1 MDLVGRAGPPEH
13 GVVVSMVQVAPHRG
27 QRGRDVVAAEDGGR
41 HPHVVQLKNILL
53 LVGKLKKYLL
63 IIKLKNIFT
72 LGSSSQ
78 SSWPRSGP
86 ARKGLVEGSEARSWS
101 RRDSAASRRAS
112 STRLSRDID

>member
-1 MDLVGRAGPPEH
+1 
-13 GVVVSMVQVAPHRG
+13 MVT
-27 QRGRDVVAAEDGGR
+27 AEDGGR
-41 HPHVVQLKNILL
+41 HPHVVQLKKYLL
-53 LVGKLKKYLL
+53 LILKLKTYLL
-63 IIKLKNIFT
+63 IIKVKNIFT

-112 STRLSRDID
+112 SARLSRDID